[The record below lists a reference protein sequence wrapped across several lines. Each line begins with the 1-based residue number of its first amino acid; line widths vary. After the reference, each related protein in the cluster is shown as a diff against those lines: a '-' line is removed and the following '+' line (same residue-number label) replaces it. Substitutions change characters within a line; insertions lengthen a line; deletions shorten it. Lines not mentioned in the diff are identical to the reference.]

1 MEISN
6 RYNMPIPSQYPA
18 LSTEAGKAWQD
29 NAGMDA
35 PNAVVPGVSEST
47 AHQNLSMR
55 LSANALNVPDASLSR
70 VPTTAGLASPALAAA
85 MSMGVVNPAEWLSP
99 SDIKLFEQATGGTID
114 GGVIYDN
121 DGNVNSDQANADLVN
136 HLFDMR
142 NFGTFSG
149 GQPKLI
155 TGYITLDDL
164 KAFSD
169 YHRSNSA
176 VNTQILD
183 KALEALSAQG

>member
-29 NAGMDA
+29 NAGMDE
-35 PNAVVPGVSEST
+35 PNAVVPAVSEST

-70 VPTTAGLASPALAAA
+70 VPTNAGPASPALAAA

-114 GGVIYDN
+114 GGVIYDK

-136 HLFDMR
+136 YLFDMR

-155 TGYITLDDL
+155 TGDITLDDL